1 MPLVMSLALGVF
13 TGGGAYVQKIA
24 MIDAAR
30 EAARYGASLTV
41 PNGASGM
48 TQWEALVSTRVVEL
62 AGGALSTADVCV
74 KLVQP
79 TGGTACGVSDPVGA
93 SSENGVR
100 VVKVSASRPTTIEF
114 FVFSLSPTL
123 RAALSARYE
132 RDTG

>member
-1 MPLVMSLALGVF
+1 MSLALGVF
-13 TGGGAYVQKIA
+13 TGGGAYVHKIA
-24 MIDAAR
+24 MIDSAR
-30 EAARYGASLTV
+30 EAARYGASLKV

-48 TQWEALVSTRVVEL
+48 TEWEALVRNRAIDL

-93 SSENGVR
+93 SSESGVR
-100 VVKVSASRPTTIEF
+100 VVKVSASRPATIEF
-114 FVFSLSPTL
+114 FVFSLRPTL
-123 RAALSARYE
+123 HAGLSARYE